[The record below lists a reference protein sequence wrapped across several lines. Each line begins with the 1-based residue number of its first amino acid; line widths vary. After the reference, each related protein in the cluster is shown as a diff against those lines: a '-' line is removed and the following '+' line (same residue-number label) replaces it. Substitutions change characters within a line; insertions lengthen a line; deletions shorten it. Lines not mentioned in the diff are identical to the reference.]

1 MNPEQGLFLR
11 PARSGPAKKDF
22 TNAAVR
28 GILSAVFDGREH
40 TQMTQNL
47 QTRDYFF
54 FYGFTYFYVGKA
66 YLGFTEEKKFAGLTA

>member
-1 MNPEQGLFLR
+1 
-11 PARSGPAKKDF
+11 
-22 TNAAVR
+22 
-28 GILSAVFDGREH
+28 
-40 TQMTQNL
+40 MTQNF